1 MMFVDRA
8 DAGRQL
14 ARRLLP
20 LRGTDAVV
28 VALPR
33 GGVPVA
39 AEVARELRAPL
50 DVIVVRKLG
59 VPFQPECGFGA
70 IGEGGATVID
80 DGVVRQARLTRQAIA
95 GAEARERP
103 RLDRRLA
110 QLRAGLPPVPLAGR
124 VAVVVDDGIA
134 TGSTA
139 RAACLVARARGAS
152 RVIVAVP
159 VGAAEATA
167 SLRHDADEVICL
179 HTPAPFVAIGDWYED
194 FSQVADAEVAGLLGQ
209 AVTCPQSR
217 DAAPDPTEITVDAGG
232 VLLPG
237 SLVIPPDAD
246 GLVVFVH
253 GSGSSRH
260 SPRNQSVAA
269 GLNRAGFGTL
279 LVDLLTPDEE
289 LSRANVFNVAL
300 LATRLA
306 AITRW
311 LRDQPGTAAV
321 PLGYFGASTGTA
333 AALAA
338 ATATPRLP
346 VTAIVSRGG
355 RPDLVGGQ
363 LAMVRIPTLLI
374 VGGADT
380 MVLDLNQRAQTQLKC
395 ESRLAV
401 VPGATHLFPESG
413 ALSQVTDLA
422 ADWFGRHLA
431 RTGTIAAA
439 A

>member
-1 MMFVDRA
+1 MLFVDRA

-14 ARRLLP
+14 ARRLLH

-39 AEVARELRAPL
+39 AEVARELRVPL

-59 VPFQPECGFGA
+59 VPFQPEFGFGA
-70 IGEGGATVID
+70 IGEGGARIID
-80 DGVVRQARLTRQAIA
+80 DRVVRQARLTAQGIA
-95 GAEARERP
+95 GVEARERA
-103 RLDRRLA
+103 RLDRRLG
-110 QLRAGLPPVPLAGR
+110 QLREGRPPVPLAGR
-124 VAVVVDDGIA
+124 TAVVVDDGIA

-159 VGAAEATA
+159 VGAPEAVA
-167 SLRHDADEVICL
+167 SLRRDADEVICV
-179 HTPAPFVAIGDWYED
+179 HTPASFVAIGDWYQD
-194 FSQVADAEVAGLLGQ
+194 FSQVADPAVASLLGQ
-209 AVTCPQSR
+209 AVTCPGPR
-217 DAAPDPTEITVDAGG
+217 DAAPDPAEVTVDTGSAR
-232 VLLPG
+232 LPG
-237 SLVIPPDAD
+237 SLVIPPGAG
-246 GLVVFVH
+246 GLVVFVQ

-260 SPRNQSVAA
+260 SPRNQFVAA
-269 GLNRAGFGTL
+269 GLNRAGLGTL

-300 LATRLA
+300 LAARLT

-321 PLGYFGASTGTA
+321 PVGYFGAGTGTA

-346 VTAIVSRGG
+346 VTAIVSRSG
-355 RPDLVGGQ
+355 RPDLVGGR
-363 LAMVRIPTLLI
+363 LALVRAPTLLI

-380 MVLDLNQRAQTQLKC
+380 VILDLNQRARTQLKC

-401 VPGATHLFPESG
+401 VPGATHLFPEPA
-413 ALSQVTDLA
+413 ALGQVTGLA

-431 RTGTIAAA
+431 GADAIAAA